1 MPKKESEQF
10 GDSNHKGIFKKILNK
25 LIIIRDYEKKL
36 LIKNKSIASEG
47 YYDSNDKLDEK
58 ISFLRGWDGIYTIF
72 SRDGNILFCLLLS
85 ALFIFIGIYNYPY
98 NYETG
103 FVIAAFFLI
112 CAWIRF
118 KILRRIQKIEIQR
131 TN

>member
-58 ISFLRGWDGIYTIF
+58 ISDSRERERGFGVTTKFLELLVLVVFGIQWSYLMI
-72 SRDGNILFCLLLS
+72 IEK
-85 ALFIFIGIYNYPY
+85 IFII
-98 NYETG
+98 
-103 FVIAAFFLI
+103 LI
-112 CAWIRF
+112 SSTTV
-118 KILRRIQKIEIQR
+118 QKDY
-131 TN
+131 

>member
-47 YYDSNDKLDEK
+47 YHDSNDKLDER
-58 ISFLRGWDGIYTIF
+58 ISALRGIMFDPIALIF
-72 SRDGNILFCLLLS
+72 GVLGECRSLKTFFGRNTTRQLITRASIFPLRAMCRDES
-85 ALFIFIGIYNYPY
+85 
-98 NYETG
+98 TG
-103 FVIAAFFLI
+103 RA
-112 CAWIRF
+112 
-118 KILRRIQKIEIQR
+118 QKVR
-131 TN
+131 NPSS